1 MASSSFQDKNLK
13 LLFRTILK
21 YLFRG
26 IDCINYI
33 LFFCRKLRLMKK
45 FSSNFILIILVIQHY
60 HTQINDSVYLLPSYV
75 NQSFYNL
82 DNGEIANEN
91 NNNWDLAFSAAGGGA
106 SIRINGQSG
115 VVLYNYPNGDTS
127 AWTSLD
133 TNGINNWS
141 SVYNSD
147 NSWDNGAF
155 NINASSSNSL
165 DLGWGI
171 YSTITHHVT
180 GDSLNVIKLSNGA
193 YKKLQILKLSS
204 GNYDFRYANID
215 GSNEVITSISKSNY
229 AGKNFGYY
237 SLINGTEIDRE
248 PLSSDWH
255 LVFTKYIT
263 TLLPSGL
270 NYGVTGVLSNKN
282 MQIAKAENVDVST
295 ADHNSHTYSSEI
307 NAIGYNW
314 KSFNMATFS
323 YDIQDSLCYFIKDDL
338 DNVWKL
344 QLTGFDGSSTGGIF
358 FNVEKIIS
366 SHINENKDITFHI
379 YPNPSTNGFLTI
391 MNDLNQVYENSS
403 IKIFDANGRLV
414 IDKKI
419 VHSGFTVKNI
429 NIDELDSGIY
439 IVSLINGDEIIK
451 KKLIIQ

>member
-1 MASSSFQDKNLK
+1 
-13 LLFRTILK
+13 
-21 YLFRG
+21 
-26 IDCINYI
+26 
-33 LFFCRKLRLMKK
+33 MKK
-45 FSSNFILIILVIQHY
+45 FSSNFILIVLVIQHY
-60 HTQINDSVYLLPSYV
+60 HSQINDSVYLLPSYV
-75 NQSFYNL
+75 NQSFYHL

-127 AWTSLD
+127 AWTTLD
-133 TNGINNWS
+133 TNGINNWG

-155 NINASSSNSL
+155 NINANSSNSL

-180 GDSLNVIKLSNGA
+180 GDSLNVIKLSNGV

-204 GNYDFRYANID
+204 GNYDFRYSNID
-215 GSNEVITSISKSNY
+215 GSNEVITSISKSTY

-237 SLINGTEIDRE
+237 SLINGSEIDRE

-263 TLLPSGL
+263 TLQPSGL

-314 KSFNMATFS
+314 KSFNMASFS

-338 DNVWKL
+338 DNIWKL

-366 SHINENKDITFHI
+366 SPINENKDITFHI

-391 MNDLNQVYENSS
+391 MNDINQVNENSS
-403 IKIFDANGRLV
+403 IKIFDANGRLI

-419 VHSGFTVKNI
+419 VHSGFTVKKI
-429 NIDELDSGIY
+429 NIDKLDPGIY
-439 IVSLINGDEIIK
+439 IVSLINGDKLIK

>member
-1 MASSSFQDKNLK
+1 
-13 LLFRTILK
+13 
-21 YLFRG
+21 
-26 IDCINYI
+26 
-33 LFFCRKLRLMKK
+33 MKK
-45 FSSNFILIILVIQHY
+45 LSLKFILVVFVIQNSY
-60 HTQINDSVYLLPSYV
+60 SQINDSVYLLPSYL
-75 NQSFYNL
+75 NQSYYNL
-82 DNGEIANEN
+82 DNGEISNEN

-115 VVLYNYPNGDTS
+115 IVLYNYPNGDTS
-127 AWTSLD
+127 AWASLD
-133 TNGINNWS
+133 TSGINNWS

-147 NSWDNGAF
+147 NSWSNGAF
-155 NINASSSNSL
+155 NINASSSNPL

-180 GDSLNVIKLSNGA
+180 GDSLNVIKLSNGT
-193 YKKLQILKLSS
+193 YKKLQILKLSG

-229 AGKNFGYY
+229 SGKNFGYY
-237 SLINGTEIDRE
+237 SLVNGTEIDRE
-248 PLSSDWH
+248 PLSIDWH

-263 TLLPSGL
+263 TLPSGL

-295 ADHNSHTYSSEI
+295 ADYSSHTYISEI

-314 KSFNMATFS
+314 KSFNMANFS
-323 YDIQDSLCYFIKDDL
+323 YDIQDSLCYFIKDDI
-338 DNVWKL
+338 DNIWKL

-358 FNVEKIIS
+358 FNIEKILS
-366 SHINENKDITFHI
+366 SYINEHENLSFHI
-379 YPNPSTNGFLTI
+379 YPNPSTNGYLTI
-391 MNDLNQVYENSS
+391 INDIDQVYENSS
-403 IKIFDANGRLV
+403 VNIFDINGRLV
-414 IDKKI
+414 LHKKI
-419 VHSGFTVKNI
+419 IHSGFTVKKI

-439 IVSLINGDEIIK
+439 IVSLINGDKLIN